1 MVKLLKESQDKKWLN
16 VELTSDEYKKLKKFL
31 VDHEIKHEASG
42 AYNLIHVKV
51 YVDEYE
57 RQQIDDF
64 LSTLDEGCHGRKRKS
79 TKKRKSVKEDVHI
92 YDAYGVYIS
101 SPEESYVI
109 WSRDKNN
116 AKRTANYISKLTKDP
131 YFDPY
136 EEADTL
142 EELCFMVQDDMKQKY
157 GMNLHFNDV
166 SEIEMSNDVI
176 SVDGDNLINI
186 LKYFDFGY

>member
-1 MVKLLKESQDKKWLN
+1 MVKLLKESKDKKWLN

-42 AYNLIHVKV
+42 AYNLIHVEV

-57 RQQIDDF
+57 KQQINDF
-64 LSTLDEGCHGRKRKS
+64 LSTLDEGCHGRKKKPS
-79 TKKRKSVKEDVHI
+79 GKRKPIGEDVHI

-116 AKRTANYISKLTKDP
+116 AKRAANYISKLTKDP

-136 EEADTL
+136 EEDDTL
-142 EELCFMVQDDMKQKY
+142 EELCFMVQDDMQQQY

-166 SEIEMSNDVI
+166 SDIEMSNDVI

-186 LKYFDFGY
+186 IKYFDFGY